1 MPRQQ
6 HMASLVD
13 GHGPTEIFEAGNC
26 GGAWDAVAIAGGPV
40 PAKSSLSLSLALSLS
55 FYAYIYVIYKYMC
68 VPYFNIAMEV
78 ISS

>member
-40 PAKSSLSLSLALSLS
+40 PAKSSLSLSLSLALSLS
-55 FYAYIYVIYKYMC
+55 LFLCIYIYIYVIYKYMC
-68 VPYFNIAMEV
+68 VYHILT
-78 ISS
+78 

>member
-26 GGAWDAVAIAGGPV
+26 EAWDAGAAGGPV
-40 PAKSSLSLSLALSLS
+40 PATSSLSLSINEFVYIHLS
-55 FYAYIYVIYKYMC
+55 
-68 VPYFNIAMEV
+68 
-78 ISS
+78 

>member
-40 PAKSSLSLSLALSLS
+40 PAKSSLSLALALSLS
-55 FYAYIYVIYKYMC
+55 LSLSMHIYIYVIYKYMC
-68 VPYFNIAMEV
+68 VYHILT
-78 ISS
+78 

>member
-26 GGAWDAVAIAGGPV
+26 GGAWNAVAIAGGPV
-40 PAKSSLSLSLALSLS
+40 PAKSSLTLSLSLSLSLS
-55 FYAYIYVIYKYMC
+55 AYISMLLYIYRYVC
-68 VPYFNIAMEV
+68 VYHILT
-78 ISS
+78 